1 MLRWCAGSWYVLC
14 GAVLF
19 IFFFKQK
26 TAYEMRISDWSSDVC
41 SSDLRAGRR
50 AGRRKGTYLLSC
62 VPRRTGRHRRQLQ
75 GAGRHSEGTA
85 RQAGAGLAGKR
96 RVEDRGAGVSVDRW
110 RWSTK
115 QGVRRSQ
122 ARAPLCTPRSEERR
136 VGKEGVS
143 TGRSRGA
150 PAQ

>member
-1 MLRWCAGSWYVLC
+1 M
-14 GAVLF
+14 F
-19 IFFFKQK
+19 MFFFFKQK

-41 SSDLRAGRR
+41 SSDL
-50 AGRRKGTYLLSC
+50 KGTYLLSC

-122 ARAPLCTPRSEERR
+122 ARAPLCTPITNR
-136 VGKEGVS
+136 
-143 TGRSRGA
+143 
-150 PAQ
+150 